1 MQAALDRTQPLL
13 PIEFG
18 VAEKRTHDYVRHGT
32 TNHDERG
39 ELKSLPAAWT
49 DVVEPDLFVVVTAG
63 RSPFR
68 VEDLLAL
75 ADLLSSLR
83 P

>member
-1 MQAALDRTQPLL
+1 
-13 PIEFG
+13 
-18 VAEKRTHDYVRHGT
+18 
-32 TNHDERG
+32 
-39 ELKSLPAAWT
+39 
-49 DVVEPDLFVVVTAG
+49 VVEPDLFVVVTAG